1 MEIIVIVCILGVGY
15 IVYLMGYCAGSCDK
29 QKEMANKFSL
39 TK

>member
-1 MEIIVIVCILGVGY
+1 MEVIATICGLGVGY

-29 QKEMANKFSL
+29 QKEMANRFSL